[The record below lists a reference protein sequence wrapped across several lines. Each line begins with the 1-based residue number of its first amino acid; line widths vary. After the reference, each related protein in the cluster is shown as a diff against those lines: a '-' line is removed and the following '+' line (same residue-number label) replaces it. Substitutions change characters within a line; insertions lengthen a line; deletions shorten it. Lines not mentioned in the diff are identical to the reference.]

1 MKKNNIFNARKMI
14 FRLLVLSIFFT
25 SCDDFLE
32 ESSPIGLSQSKL
44 TDLPSMSALIN
55 GSYSNMRAF
64 YAYQPMIT
72 SGFVRDYVIRNSA
85 NWTPYYKWTTS
96 GVPEMF
102 SSNTYSEGYKVL
114 NKVNTVLNA
123 NVNDMYG
130 TTAEKSKIL
139 GDAHFLRAAVYF
151 QINNFFTDPSTGNS
165 APLVT
170 TVLGTNDK
178 VTVATSDAIKA
189 QIEADIE
196 SAREHFA
203 VANGVSTHT
212 AATAMAARIYF
223 YHGKYSLAYD
233 RANEAINAGGHSL
246 EANVA
251 DIYNKG
257 ATSAEAIYTIITNRS
272 ESTHG
277 PQIIGYNNMQAD
289 KDEGTASLNP
299 NSLIGQLR
307 SADPTDSRFTDLF
320 TEADGLVY
328 ADKKYPSLD
337 ADYIVLRLAEM
348 YLTRAEANI
357 MVNNAVSTQDVA
369 DVNMVKNRAG
379 AADTVTGTPAVATM
393 LDVIF
398 NERSKELCFEY
409 GDRFLNS
416 RRLQKSIVD
425 ESGSGTV
432 PYANYNTILVYP
444 LPRSEVNIHN
454 LQR

>member
-1 MKKNNIFNARKMI
+1 
-14 FRLLVLSIFFT
+14 
-25 SCDDFLE
+25 
-32 ESSPIGLSQSKL
+32 
-44 TDLPSMSALIN
+44 
-55 GSYSNMRAF
+55 
-64 YAYQPMIT
+64 
-72 SGFVRDYVIRNSA
+72 
-85 NWTPYYKWTTS
+85 
-96 GVPEMF
+96 
-102 SSNTYSEGYKVL
+102 
-114 NKVNTVLNA
+114 
-123 NVNDMYG
+123 
-130 TTAEKSKIL
+130 
-139 GDAHFLRAAVYF
+139 
-151 QINNFFTDPSTGNS
+151 
-165 APLVT
+165 
-170 TVLGTNDK
+170 
-178 VTVATSDAIKA
+178 
-189 QIEADIE
+189 
-196 SAREHFA
+196 
-203 VANGVSTHT
+203 
-212 AATAMAARIYF
+212 
-223 YHGKYSLAYD
+223 LAYD
-233 RANEAINAGGHSL
+233 RANEVINAGGHSL

-251 DIYNKG
+251 DIYSKG
-257 ATSAEAIYTIITNRS
+257 ATSAEAIYTIITNRR
-272 ESTHG
+272 EDTHG
-277 PQIIGYNNMQAD
+277 PQIIGYNNLQAD

-307 SADPTDSRFTDLF
+307 IADPTDSRFTDLF

-416 RRLQKSIVD
+416 RRLQKPIVD

-444 LPRSEVNIHN
+444 LPLSEVNIHN